1 MVSERC
7 ILFADVVG
15 STALYEKLGDAEA
28 KRAVERCLKRV
39 QLAVG
44 HFGGRVIKNIGDG
57 ILADFSD
64 AAATM
69 AAACEMQ
76 QRVSDLPPVAGQ
88 SLLLRIG
95 FHRGPVIEEAGDIF
109 GDAVNLASRLADLA
123 RPAQIISSA
132 STIDTLSAMQR
143 LAVRALPAMPIKGKT
158 EPVAVCEVFWR
169 SDADNGELTLVA
181 GHSTST
187 PQGRRLVLHHEQ
199 RVLELDA
206 FAGPLVIGR
215 DKSCDL
221 VVADAMASRQH
232 ARIERRGDHF
242 MLIDQSTNGTWL
254 GRDGEAQTVLRREA
268 APLAGRGRISLGH
281 PAATDTAAD
290 TIAESALVIHY
301 SAE

>member
-1 MVSERC
+1 MTERC

-15 STALYEKLGDAEA
+15 STALYEKLGDSEA
-28 KRAVERCLKRV
+28 KHAVERCLKRV

-57 ILADFSD
+57 ILADFAD

-76 QRVSDLPPVAGQ
+76 QRVNDLPPVAGQ
-88 SLLLRIG
+88 SLRLRIG
-95 FHRGPVIEEAGDIF
+95 FHTGPVIEEAGDIF

-123 RPAQIISSA
+123 RAEQIISSA
-132 STIDTLSAMQR
+132 STIAALPALQR
-143 LAVRALPAMPIKGKT
+143 LSVRALPALPIKGKS
-158 EPVAVCEVFWR
+158 EPVALCEVFWR
-169 SDADNGELTLVA
+169 SDAENGELTLVA
-181 GHSTST
+181 GHSPNAPS
-187 PQGRRLVLHHEQ
+187 GRRLLLACDQ
-199 RVLELDA
+199 ARVELEALA
-206 FAGPLVIGR
+206 APLMIGR

-232 ARIERRGDHF
+232 ARIERSGDHF

-254 GRDGEAQTVLRREA
+254 GREGEAQTVLRREA
-268 APLAGRGRISLGH
+268 LPLVGRGRISLGH
-281 PAATDTAAD
+281 PVTEDARAGHAGSAAP
-290 TIAESALVIHY
+290 VITY